1 MISTSYLLLIVATL
15 AIGGAA
21 SFYVRNRINHY
32 QKVPVSNGM
41 TGAEAARQML
51 SYYGIT
57 DVPVQRG
64 GEGQDFFDPRSN
76 SVTLSP
82 SVYDGRS
89 ITATATACHEV
100 GHAYQFAQDYTPMK
114 VRTAI
119 VPAVNLASNAWIFLL
134 MLGIVMNLGGFV
146 ELAIVM
152 YGVVVLFSLVTL
164 PVEFDASRRAMA
176 YMGQVSLPEPE
187 RKGSF
192 DVLRACALTYV
203 AAALTS
209 VLQLLWLLSQ
219 RQD

>member
-57 DVPVQRG
+57 GVPVQRG